1 MRIKSPTVDSYCK
14 MINYTTSNIKSN
26 LEPRKYTTEKNSN
39 TPVIVT
45 IKNPPLIGKW

>member
-1 MRIKSPTVDSYCK
+1 MRIKSPTVNSYCK
-14 MINYTTSNIKSN
+14 TITYTTFNIKSN

-45 IKNPPLIGKW
+45 IKNSPLIGKW